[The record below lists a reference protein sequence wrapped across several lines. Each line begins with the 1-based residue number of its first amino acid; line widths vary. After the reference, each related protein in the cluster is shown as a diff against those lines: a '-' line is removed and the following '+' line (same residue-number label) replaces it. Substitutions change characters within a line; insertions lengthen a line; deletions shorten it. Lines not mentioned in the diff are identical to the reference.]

1 MDLATIIGIGLSVV
15 VVIVVMILDG
25 GNPLELLAHPSAILL
40 TLGGSMIATIATMP
54 FSGVIQIPKYFGK
67 AFLSKKV
74 NMPALINTMASMA
87 DKARREGLLALEEE
101 SKKIP
106 DPFLRQEIM
115 LVVDGTD
122 PAQVR
127 AILELEI
134 QNMEERHHIGINFFN
149 TAGGFSPTFGIIG
162 TVMGLIEV
170 LKQLDDPGK
179 LAKSIAAA
187 FLATLWGLLSAN
199 LIWIPIGGKL
209 AINSQEEV
217 AYRKML
223 LEGVLSLQ
231 AGENPRIIK
240 EKLSA
245 FLPPAERKHLGG
257 AGAQAGAQ
265 AGAKQGAAKQ
275 GAKGQA

>member
-1 MDLATIIGIGLSVV
+1 MDLATIIGIGFSL
-15 VVIVVMILDG
+15 VIVIIVMILDG
-25 GNPLELLAHPSAILL
+25 GSPLELLAHPSAILL
-40 TLGGSMIATIATMP
+40 TLGGSMVATIATMP
-54 FSGVIQIPKYFGK
+54 FEGVMKIPKYIGK
-67 AFLSKKV
+67 AFLSKKP
-74 NMPALINTMASMA
+74 NLHAIINTLATMA

-106 DPFLRQEIM
+106 DPFLRQGIM

-134 QNMEERHHIGINFFN
+134 KNMEERHELGINFFN

-162 TVMGLIEV
+162 TVMGLISV

-209 AINSQEEV
+209 ALRSREEA

-223 LEGVLSLQ
+223 MEGILSLQ

-245 FLPPAERKHLGG
+245 FIPPSERSAEAKGG
-257 AGAQAGAQ
+257 AGAQAGAR
-265 AGAKQGAAKQ
+265 Q

>member
-1 MDLATIIGIGLSVV
+1 
-15 VVIVVMILDG
+15 
-25 GNPLELLAHPSAILL
+25 
-40 TLGGSMIATIATMP
+40 
-54 FSGVIQIPKYFGK
+54 
-67 AFLSKKV
+67 
-74 NMPALINTMASMA
+74 MA

-106 DPFLRQEIM
+106 DPFLRQGIM

-127 AILELEI
+127 QILELEI
-134 QNMEERHHIGINFFN
+134 KNMEERHEIGINFFV

-162 TVMGLIEV
+162 TVMGLISV

-199 LIWIPIGGKL
+199 LIWLPIGGKL
-209 AINSQEEV
+209 TLRSKEEV
-217 AYRKML
+217 TYRHML
-223 LEGVLSLQ
+223 LEGILSLQ

-240 EKLSA
+240 EKLST
-245 FLPPAERKHLGG
+245 FLSPAERKHAEGG
-257 AGAQAGAQ
+257 AGAQAGAK
-265 AGAKQGAAKQ
+265 A
-275 GAKGQA
+275 

>member
-1 MDLATIIGIGLSVV
+1 MDLGTIIGIGMSLVIVV
-15 VVIVVMILDG
+15 VVMILDG
-25 GNPLELLAHPSAILL
+25 GSPLELLSHPSAILL
-40 TLGGSMIATIATMP
+40 TLGGSMVATIATMP
-54 FSGVIQIPKYFGK
+54 FEAAIKIPKYVQK
-67 AFLSKKV
+67 AFFAKKV
-74 NMPALINTMASMA
+74 DLPILINTLATMA

-106 DPFLRQEIM
+106 DPFLRQGIM

-127 AILELEI
+127 SILELEI
-134 QNMEERHHIGINFFN
+134 KNMEERHEMGINFFN

-162 TVMGLIEV
+162 TVMGLIGV
-170 LKQLDDPGK
+170 LKELDDPGK

-199 LIWIPIGGKL
+199 LVWIPIGGKL
-209 AINSQEEV
+209 SMRSREEV

-223 LEGVLSLQ
+223 MEGVLSLQ

-245 FLPPAERKHLGG
+245 FLPPAERRRTEGG
-257 AGAQAGAQ
+257 GAQ
-265 AGAKQGAAKQ
+265 AGAKQGA
-275 GAKGQA
+275 KGQA

>member
-1 MDLATIIGIGLSVV
+1 VLQENNMDIATVIGLVAGIAIVV
-15 VVIVVMILDG
+15 VVMILDG
-25 GNPLELLAHPSAILL
+25 GNPLELLANPSAILL
-40 TLGGSMIATIATMP
+40 TIGGAVAATAYAMP
-54 FSGVIQIPKYFGK
+54 LEALVKLPKYFQK
-67 AFLSKKV
+67 AFFTKKV
-74 NMPALINTMASMA
+74 HLQSIIETLASMA

-106 DPFLRQEIM
+106 DPFLRQGIM

-122 PAQVR
+122 PSQVR
-127 AILELEI
+127 AIMESEI
-134 QNMEERHHIGINFFN
+134 KNMEERHEVAINFFN
-149 TAGGFSPTFGIIG
+149 QAGGFAPTFGIIG
-162 TVMGLIEV
+162 TVMGLISV
-170 LKQLDDPGK
+170 LKELENPGK

-199 LIWIPIGGKL
+199 LIWIPIAGKL
-209 AINSQEEV
+209 ALRSKEEV

-223 LEGVLSLQ
+223 MEGVLSLQ

-245 FLPPAERKHLGG
+245 FLPPSERKTAGEKGG
-257 AGAQAGAQ
+257 AKVPVG
-265 AGAKQGAAKQ
+265 AKQ

>member
-1 MDLATIIGIGLSVV
+1 MDLSTVLGLGLGLV
-15 VVIVVMILDG
+15 VVIAVLILDG
-25 GNPLELLAHPSAILL
+25 GSPVELISHPSAILL
-40 TLGGSMIATIATMP
+40 CLGGSFVATMATTP
-54 FSGVIQIPKYFGK
+54 FEYVTKFPKWFLK
-67 AFLSKKV
+67 AFLVKK
-74 NMPALINTMASMA
+74 NNLHEIINSLANMA

-106 DPFLRQEIM
+106 DPFLKQGIM

-122 PAQVR
+122 PSQVR

-134 QNMEERHHIGINFFN
+134 KNMEERHEHGINFFAQ
-149 TAGGFSPTFGIIG
+149 AGGFAPTFGIIG
-162 TVMGLIEV
+162 TVMGLIGV
-170 LKQLDDPGK
+170 LKELDDPGK

-199 LIWIPIGGKL
+199 LIWLPVGGKL
-209 AINSQEEV
+209 AVRSREEV

-223 LEGVLSLQ
+223 MEGILALQ

-245 FLPPAERKHLGG
+245 FLPPYERGKVVSKGG
-257 AGAQAGAQ
+257 ASAPAS
-265 AGAKQGAAKQ
+265 AKQGA
-275 GAKGQA
+275 

>member
-1 MDLATIIGIGLSVV
+1 MDFSTVLGVGLCVM
-15 VVIVVMILDG
+15 VVITVMILDG
-25 GNPLELLAHPSAILL
+25 GNPTELISHPSAILL
-40 TLGGSMIATIATMP
+40 CLGGSFVATMAMTP
-54 FSGVIQIPKYFGK
+54 FENVMKFPKWFII
-67 AFLSKKV
+67 AFLNNKP
-74 NMPALINTMASMA
+74 NLHAIINSLANMA

-106 DPFLRQEIM
+106 DKFLKQGIM

-122 PAQVR
+122 PSQVR

-134 QNMEERHHIGINFFN
+134 HNMEERHEHGINFFAQ
-149 TAGGFSPTFGIIG
+149 AGGFAPTFGIIG

-199 LIWIPIGGKL
+199 LIWLPIGGKL
-209 AINSQEEV
+209 AVRSKGEV

-223 LEGVLSLQ
+223 MEGILALQ

-245 FLPPAERKHLGG
+245 FLPPNERGKAETKGG
-257 AGAQAGAQ
+257 TSAPAS
-265 AGAKQGAAKQ
+265 AKQGA
-275 GAKGQA
+275 

>member
-1 MDLATIIGIGLSVV
+1 MT
-15 VVIVVMILDG
+15 
-25 GNPLELLAHPSAILL
+25 
-40 TLGGSMIATIATMP
+40 
-54 FSGVIQIPKYFGK
+54 
-67 AFLSKKV
+67 KKV
-74 NMPALINTMASMA
+74 NLPEIINTLAAMA

-106 DPFLRQEIM
+106 DPFLRQGIM

-127 AILELEI
+127 QILELEI
-134 QNMEERHHIGINFFN
+134 KNMEERHEIAISFFN

-162 TVMGLIEV
+162 TVMGLISV

-199 LIWIPIGGKL
+199 LIWLPIGGKL
-209 AINSQEEV
+209 TLRSKEEV
-217 AYRKML
+217 NYRHML
-223 LEGVLSLQ
+223 LEGILSLQ

-240 EKLSA
+240 EKLST
-245 FLPPAERKHLGG
+245 FLSPAERKHAEG
-257 AGAQAGAQ
+257 AGAQAGAK
-265 AGAKQGAAKQ
+265 A
-275 GAKGQA
+275 